1 MVNTILELASEMV
14 EYRKSL
20 SQLMFSKLQDLGN
33 KPVDMTEFCESY
45 KERWWDWK
53 KNGDEKEES
62 SLRFSRSP

>member
-20 SQLMFSKLQDLGN
+20 SQLMFSKLQDLEN

-45 KERWWDWK
+45 KERWRDWK

-62 SLRFSRSP
+62 SLRFS